1 MTVDWNAKP
10 THQLKIMLQSL
21 LRYQPNA
28 KTEREKRN
36 SHRSIDAI
44 TKILKSRG
52 EL

>member
-1 MTVDWNAKP
+1 MIDWNMKP
-10 THQLKIMLQSL
+10 TYQLKIMLQSL

-36 SHRSIDAI
+36 SARSIQGI
-44 TKILKSRG
+44 TEVLKRRG